1 MFDKLSELPQIS
13 CIIPHLVE
21 IKDSSYIGSSFQSII
36 TKISTNKEYLF
47 QNTKTTKFHEIT
59 FSKYC
64 SFGSRGDVINP
75 KFARKSA
82 QTHISCTNGH
92 RKIKINSKRNF
103 EVRYS
108 FMKLFS
114 RNILISSPMLCRH
127 HRKIESKRVKF
138 VYHVELAARI
148 LKTEAMAT
156 LVQKILSAG
165 RISFKRLCEL
175 VLVP

>member
-1 MFDKLSELPQIS
+1 
-13 CIIPHLVE
+13 
-21 IKDSSYIGSSFQSII
+21 
-36 TKISTNKEYLF
+36 
-47 QNTKTTKFHEIT
+47 
-59 FSKYC
+59 
-64 SFGSRGDVINP
+64 
-75 KFARKSA
+75 
-82 QTHISCTNGH
+82 
-92 RKIKINSKRNF
+92 
-103 EVRYS
+103 
-108 FMKLFS
+108 MKLFS